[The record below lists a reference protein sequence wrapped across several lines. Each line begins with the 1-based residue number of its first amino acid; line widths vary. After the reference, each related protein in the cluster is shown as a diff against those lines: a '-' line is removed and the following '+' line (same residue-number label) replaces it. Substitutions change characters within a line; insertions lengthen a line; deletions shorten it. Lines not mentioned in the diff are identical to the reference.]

1 MKKLLIASLV
11 LVAAA
16 ATSVLYVWSE
26 TQDTG
31 LAAERGVVPPAEGE
45 VEGAAAPA
53 PPTSTDVATAAPAGE
68 GDASSDEPAERR
80 EIDLETAKWREG
92 WVRLAPGTPADERV
106 ELALIGASAFREAAL
121 RDENDERFWADKRV
135 LHRAEVA
142 ADGRFRVPLPDG
154 EDELRLV
161 LRARYSYL
169 DAPHT
174 LDRSSDAPIELA
186 PRLGAWVTGRVVLPE
201 GADANLFDLE
211 DARLE
216 LGFNALAFAGG
227 GGVAPP
233 AGLRNHET
241 HANSDLSF
249 EFRGVVTSVERD
261 VRVRPAKLAAKKTQ
275 LFKVAPGEHTTMDVQ
290 LTRGATL
297 RGRVV
302 DERGTPVE
310 GAEVVARIDPVA
322 FGQGGYEVRKGKS
335 EASGTFVLEAVT
347 PGKVELVVTRKGTL
361 ERKVALELAE
371 GVAKDAGE
379 IVLSTGEVIA
389 GHVRWSDGSPCVG
402 AEVEVNFDPAA
413 LGGMSGLNALQG
425 ASGEDISDIDGA
437 FEVSGLGKGPFV
449 VTIAARPQGSE
460 RDHRARLAGVKP
472 GTLDVE
478 LVLAAPLELAGRVVD
493 SLGAPVTGATVRAIE
508 DSGGMMRSIG
518 GRRVNSQAT
527 GEDGRF
533 VVSDLSPGT
542 WSLDAR
548 ADGFTRCAPV
558 DVTLVRDGTHE
569 PLEIRLERGGTILGR
584 VQRPDGTPAAGA
596 TVRQRITMESLRS
609 LGAEENGIPRAATA
623 GSDGNFRF
631 GELGAGLVQL
641 VASLDGFAT
650 STIVE
655 AQVKPGEE
663 TCDVV
668 LTLRVGG
675 RITGEVYAKDGT
687 PAAGAQVIAQLTADP
702 LAQRFATSDREGLF
716 AFEHMAPGT
725 YQVLHIPGMGGA
737 SSDPEDAT
745 AMFGDMKMASAT
757 VEDGAEVHVVLGA
770 PPKDPVEISGRV
782 LAGEAGVPS
791 VVLSFIP
798 DAIDTISGL
807 KLATT
812 DAGGRY
818 SLRLDGPGRYTVSIQ
833 KPGASGQQQSITLSL
848 DVPSGASF
856 GHDFHLPLGS
866 IAGRVTDGEGRPA
879 AHVRVSLFESGPVRN
894 GTLMGEHYS
903 EIETGEDGRYE
914 LVWLKPRE
922 YAVAVG
928 GVALG
933 GLLGGTSTSGRQVRE
948 GVVVQAERRTDG
960 VDFQLRKPGRIT
972 GVVRQADGTPAPEAA
987 IFARDAQ
994 GRPLERLSMI
1004 ATDSSGRFTYEG
1016 LEPGDY
1022 TVMARKDTLT
1032 TGESARLRVE
1042 EGRTAEVELALHGGT
1057 ILLVSLVGE
1066 DGQALDCTVSVLD
1079 EAGRQVNGT
1088 LALTEIMAAFS
1099 NGTLNSKEQRVGP
1112 LTPGKYRVTV
1122 VADDGRKTTKPVTL
1136 SGQAERKLNIR
1147 L

>member
-16 ATSVLYVWSE
+16 ATSIVYVWTE
-26 TQDTG
+26 TQDSG
-31 LAAERGVVPPAEGE
+31 NAAERSVAPPADGE
-45 VEGAAAPA
+45 LDGAAAPA
-53 PPTSTDVATAAPAGE
+53 STISVEETAQSPTETDAQPIADTV
-68 GDASSDEPAERR
+68 ERR
-80 EIDLETAKWREG
+80 EIDLESVRWREG
-92 WVRLAPGTPADERV
+92 WVRLAAGTPHDEQVDIALV
-106 ELALIGASAFREAAL
+106 EASAL
-121 RDENDERFWADKRV
+121 RDGSLHDESDERFWADKRV
-135 LHRAEVA
+135 LHRAPVGA
-142 ADGRFRVPLPDG
+142 NGSFRVPLPEGD
-154 EDELRLV
+154 DDLRLV
-161 LRARYSYL
+161 LRARYAYL
-169 DAPHT
+169 ESPPKLSRT
-174 LDRSSDAPIELA
+174 TTEPIELT
-186 PRLGAWVTGRVVLPE
+186 PRLGAWVTGRVLLPE
-201 GADANLFDLE
+201 GTDADQFQSESAS
-211 DARLE
+211 LE
-216 LGFNALAFAGG
+216 LGFNGLAFAGG
-227 GGVAPP
+227 GGAAPP

-261 VRVRPAKLAAKKTQ
+261 VRVRPAKLAAVKPG
-275 LFKVAPGEHTTMDVQ
+275 LIKVNPGEHATLDVQ
-290 LTRGATL
+290 LSRGATV

-302 DERGTPVE
+302 DERGTAV
-310 GAEVVARIDPVA
+310 AEAEIRARIDPVA
-322 FGQGGYEVRKGKS
+322 FGQGGYDVREGKS
-335 EASGTFVLEAVT
+335 DSNGAFELTAVT
-347 PGKVELVVTRKGTL
+347 PGEVELAVTKPGALDRKL
-361 ERKVALELAE
+361 SLELSE
-371 GVAKDAGE
+371 GAAKDVGE
-379 IVLSTGEVIA
+379 VVLSRGEVVA
-389 GHVRWSDGSPCVG
+389 GHVRWSDGTPCSG
-402 AEVEVNFDPAA
+402 AKVEVNFDPAA

-425 ASGEDISDIDGA
+425 ASGEATADSSGA

-449 VTIAARPQGSE
+449 VTVVARPQGSE
-460 RDHRARLAGVKP
+460 RDHRARAAGVKP
-472 GTLDVE
+472 GTRDVA
-478 LVLAAPLELAGRVVD
+478 LVLAAGIELSGRVVD
-493 SLGAPVTGATVRAIE
+493 ALGEPVAGASVRAIE

-518 GRRVNSQAT
+518 GRRVNAKVSA
-527 GEDGRF
+527 EDGAF
-533 VVSDLSPGT
+533 VVNDLSPGT

-548 ADGFTRCAPV
+548 AEGFTRCAPV
-558 DVTLVRDGTHE
+558 DITLVGDGTPE
-569 PLEIRLERGGTILGR
+569 PLVLKLERGGVILGR
-584 VQRPDGTPAAGA
+584 VLRPDGTPAPGA

-609 LGAEENGIPRAATA
+609 LGTEENGIPPSATA
-623 GSDGNFRF
+623 GDDGSFRF
-631 GELGAGLVQL
+631 GGLGAGLVQL

-650 STIVE
+650 SAIAE

-663 TCDVV
+663 TRDVV
-668 LTLRVGG
+668 LTLRTGG
-675 RITGEVYAKDGT
+675 RITGEVFAKDGS
-687 PAAGAQVIAQLTADP
+687 PAAGAQIIAQLTADP
-702 LAQRFATSDREGLF
+702 LAQRFATSDSTGLF
-716 AFEHMAPGT
+716 AFEHLAPGA
-725 YQVLHIPGMGGA
+725 YQVLHIPGMNGGG
-737 SSDPEDAT
+737 SSPEDAA

-757 VEDGAEVHVVLGA
+757 VEDGGEAHVVLGA

-782 LAGEAGVPS
+782 LAGDAGVPS
-791 VVLSFIP
+791 VVLTFIP
-798 DAIDTISGL
+798 DAIDSISGL

-812 DAGGRY
+812 DANGRY

-879 AHVRVSLFESGPVRN
+879 ARVRVSLFESGPVRN
-894 GTLMGEHYS
+894 GTLLGEHYS

-960 VDFQLRKPGRIT
+960 IDFQLHKPGRIT

-1022 TVMARKDTLT
+1022 TVLARKDTLT
-1032 TGESARLRVE
+1032 TGESPRLRVE
-1042 EGRTAEVELALHGGT
+1042 EGRTVEVELALHGGT
-1057 ILLVSLVGE
+1057 ILLVSLSGE
-1066 DGQALDCTVSVLD
+1066 DGEPLDCTVSVLD

-1088 LALTEIMAAFS
+1088 LALSEIMAAFS
-1099 NGTLNSKEQRVGP
+1099 DGTLNSKEQRVGP
-1112 LTPGKYRVTV
+1112 LSPGKYRVTV
-1122 VADDGRKTTKPVTL
+1122 VSDDGRKTTKPVTL

>member
-1 MKKLLIASLV
+1 MKKLIIASLV

-16 ATSVLYVWSE
+16 ATSVLYVWTE
-26 TQDTG
+26 TQDSG
-31 LAAERGVVPPAEGE
+31 VAAERGVVPPAQAE

-53 PPTSTDVATAAPAGE
+53 PPTSTDVAANAQATGGEAASE
-68 GDASSDEPAERR
+68 EPTERR

-92 WVRLAPGTPADERV
+92 WVRLPAGTPADERV
-106 ELALIGASAFREAAL
+106 EIALIGAGGSREATL

-135 LHRAEVA
+135 LYRAEVA
-142 ADGRFRVPLPDG
+142 ADGRFRVPLPEGD
-154 EDELRLV
+154 DELRLV
-161 LRARYSYL
+161 LRARYGYL
-169 DAPHT
+169 DGPHN
-174 LDRSSDAPIELA
+174 LDRSNETPVELK

-201 GADANLFDLE
+201 GANASEFDVE
-211 DARLE
+211 AARLE

-233 AGLRNHET
+233 VGLRNHET

-249 EFRGVVTSVERD
+249 EFRGVVASVERD
-261 VRVRPAKLAAKKTQ
+261 VRVRPAKLAAKKSQ
-275 LFKVAPGEHTTMDVQ
+275 LFKVGPGEHATMDVQ
-290 LTRGATL
+290 LSRGATL
-297 RGRVV
+297 LGRVV
-302 DERGTPVE
+302 DEKGAPVA
-310 GAEVVARIDPVA
+310 GAKLTVIVDPVA
-322 FGQGGYEVRKGKS
+322 FGQGGYEVREGES
-335 EASGTFVLEAVT
+335 DATGAFALAAVT
-347 PGKVELVVTRKGTL
+347 PGKVELIVTKKGTL
-361 ERKVALELAE
+361 DRKLPFELTE
-371 GVAKDAGE
+371 GVAKDAGDV
-379 IVLSTGEVIA
+379 VLSSGEVVA
-389 GHVRWSDGSPCVG
+389 GHVRWSDGRPCTG
-402 AEVEVNFDPAA
+402 AKVEVNFDPAA

-425 ASGEDISDIDGA
+425 ANGEGVVDADGA

-449 VTIAARPQGSE
+449 VTVAARPEGAE
-460 RDHRARLAGVKP
+460 RDHRARVAGVKP
-472 GTLDVE
+472 GTRDLE
-478 LVLAAPLELAGRVVD
+478 LVLAAPLELSGRVLD
-493 SLGAPVTGATVRAIE
+493 TLGAPVVGATVRAIE

-518 GRRVNSQAT
+518 GRRVNSKPT
-527 GEDGRF
+527 GDDGSF

-548 ADGFTRCAPV
+548 AEGFTRCAPV
-558 DVTLVRDGTHE
+558 DVTLARDEVHE
-569 PLEIRLERGGTILGR
+569 PLELKLERGGAILGR
-584 VQRPDGTPAAGA
+584 VLRPDGTPAAGA
-596 TVRQRITMESLRS
+596 SVRQRITMESLRS
-609 LGAEENGIPRAATA
+609 IGAEENGVPRSATA
-623 GSDGNFRF
+623 GEDGNFRF

-663 TCDVV
+663 TRDVV
-668 LTLRVGG
+668 LTLRIGG

-702 LAQRFATSDREGLF
+702 LSQRFATSDREGLF
-716 AFEHMAPGT
+716 AFEHMAPGA
-725 YQVLHIPGMGGA
+725 YQVLHIPGMGGG
-737 SSDPEDAT
+737 SSNPEDAT

-782 LAGEAGVPS
+782 LAGEEGVPS
-791 VVLSFIP
+791 VVLSFFP
-798 DAIDTISGL
+798 DAIDSISGL

-812 DAGGRY
+812 DSAGRF

-833 KPGASGQQQSITLSL
+833 KPGASGQQQSITQSL

-866 IAGRVTDGEGRPA
+866 IAGRVTDGDGRPV

-928 GVALG
+928 GAALG
-933 GLLGGTSTSGRQVRE
+933 GLLGGSSSSGRQVRE
-948 GVVVQAERRTDG
+948 GVAVQAERRTDG
-960 VDFQLRKPGRIT
+960 IDFQLHKPGRIT
-972 GVVRQADGTPAPEAA
+972 GVVRQADGTPAGEAA

-1004 ATDSSGRFTYEG
+1004 ATDSSGRFSYEG

-1022 TVMARKDTLT
+1022 TVLARKDTLT
-1032 TGESARLRVE
+1032 TGESSRLRVE
-1042 EGRTAEVELALHGGT
+1042 EGRTTEVELALHGGT
-1057 ILLVSLVGE
+1057 ILLVSLSGDDGE
-1066 DGQALDCTVSVLD
+1066 PLDCTVSVLD

-1088 LALTEIMAAFS
+1088 MALTEVMAAFS

-1136 SGQAERKLNIR
+1136 TGQAERKLNIR